1 MAADKAYNKDI
12 QNSIKDMALKE
23 ALETLFPGIAVS
35 MTAPDR
41 SGRAAQ
47 QRRSKAAQP
56 QTLGRLDLH
65 VYIHLGGDDD
75 E

>member
-1 MAADKAYNKDI
+1 MTSDRSFRGRQNCESLEDKNMGKVERKV
-12 QNSIKDMALKE
+12 SIE
-23 ALETLFPGIAVS
+23 
-35 MTAPDR
+35 R

-47 QRRSKAAQP
+47 QRRSKAAQQ